1 MEKESGAKFQ
11 FKNYFINHSLLEL
24 KKGDVSEN
32 INISFNPKGLI
43 NKNKSFFQLQLMVN
57 IEDENKIINVEIN
70 AIANFLFD
78 RKIEENQLNNYFYT
92 NAPALL
98 FPYIRAYISN
108 LTTLSGVQPIIL
120 PTLNLSNLREDLKN
134 NTKEE
139 NDEC

>member
-108 LTTLSGVQPIIL
+108 LTTLSGAQPIIL